1 MLCRMLT
8 SLLYL
13 VTPFCTVATA
23 REIQSLNQTPSSAT
37 GSSMPSSSTSGS
49 SALSTSERGKII
61 TLLTTLPESYL
72 RCPPLSLEQVE
83 ADFVNL
89 YFLRRPDSSGKCKAA
104 IALFK
109 QTLGPPYPVA
119 YTVAVQNLSGGFR
132 GLPTFLE
139 FRQGRWLDV
148 TKRVLPSFVLRL
160 ERLKI
165 KSRLARDGSGLLV
178 AHFDETDDFSKPLYT
193 LEWKRGHFWPLEM
206 KTSSQVFRP

>member
-1 MLCRMLT
+1 MLCQMLI
-8 SLLYL
+8 SLLL
-13 VTPFCTVATA
+13 GLFTPFCTGALV
-23 REIQSLNQTPSSAT
+23 RESQSLSATPSSI
-37 GSSMPSSSTSGS
+37 PSSSTLTGTSGS

-72 RCPPLSLEQVE
+72 RCPPLNLFQVE

-109 QTLGPPYPVA
+109 QTLGPPY
-119 YTVAVQNLSGGFR
+119 TLAVQNLSGGFR
-132 GLPTFLE
+132 GLPIFLE
-139 FRQGRWLDV
+139 FRRGRWLDV

-160 ERLKI
+160 ERPKI

-178 AHFDETDDFSKPLYT
+178 APFDETDDFSKPLYT